1 MRKVVDYMVVV
12 SGSNY
17 GLEQSVKELLSESWE
32 LAGGI
37 CSDDRGFYQAMALY
51 AIDTPPKV
59 EPTDL
64 STKLYDMSLDAFT
77 KMRDLSKFVIDN
89 GLQKQSNDL
98 GKLPEFKALEKEMD
112 ALYAKL

>member
-51 AIDTPPKV
+51 AIDTPPT
-59 EPTDL
+59 EPADM
-64 STKLYDMSLDAFT
+64 STKLYDMSLDAIT

-89 GLQKQSNDL
+89 GLQEQAQEM
-98 GKLPEFKALEKEMD
+98 GKLPEFKALEKEID
-112 ALYAKL
+112 ALHVKL